1 MIDERFER
9 NVANGERSY
18 KEGQGLI
25 ESYKAMKEK
34 LSALS
39 KSHKIASE
47 EISRLQ
53 RNLENMTDEGLQL
66 LKLTKPAHDF
76 EGDNEHVADQQSEID
91 GKEIISYGE
100 ATLI

>member
-1 MIDERFER
+1 
-9 NVANGERSY
+9 
-18 KEGQGLI
+18 
-25 ESYKAMKEK
+25 
-34 LSALS
+34 
-39 KSHKIASE
+39 
-47 EISRLQ
+47 
-53 RNLENMTDEGLQL
+53 MTDEGLQL

>member
-47 EISRLQ
+47 EIS
-53 RNLENMTDEGLQL
+53 NLENMTDEGLQL

-91 GKEIISYGE
+91 GKEIITYGE

>member
-1 MIDERFER
+1 MIDERSER
-9 NVANGERSY
+9 IAANGERTY
-18 KEGQGLI
+18 KEGQGLN
-25 ESYKAMKEK
+25 ESYKAVKEK

-53 RNLENMTDEGLQL
+53 KNLENMTDDEVQL
-66 LKLTKPAHDF
+66 LKLTESAHDF
-76 EGDNEHVADQQSEID
+76 EGNNEYVADQHSEID
-91 GKEIISYGE
+91 GKEIITYGE